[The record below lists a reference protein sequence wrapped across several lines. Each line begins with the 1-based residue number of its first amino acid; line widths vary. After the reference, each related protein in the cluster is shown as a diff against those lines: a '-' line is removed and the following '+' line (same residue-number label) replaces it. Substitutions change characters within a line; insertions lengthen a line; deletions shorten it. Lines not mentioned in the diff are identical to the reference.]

1 MRQCPDCEEKD
12 RVVIAGKVFC
22 ANCGTPW
29 EPADPAEAAAYAQ
42 KSGVTDAKA
51 PTQPAPPIP
60 PAPAPSSGPAVAP
73 APEAIA
79 PTATPPVPVSTP
91 ASPSTQVPPAP
102 VDSNVGSEI
111 PSLDAKEESV
121 LSDDQMKEMV
131 QAQINNLSQ
140 PASNPPAATTPP
152 PQAPPVPA
160 TPAPLATP
168 SPAPSSTPNTSAS
181 VVSPA
186 SGTPEPAPVVQSAPA
201 VPSAPATV
209 ATPEPSLEVTPPPV
223 PSANGS
229 RIMND
234 IMAPAPVVM
243 QATPAPVATPAPQ
256 APVASPVAPTAPAPA
271 PMMSR
276 DEALK
281 LALGEDAAAP
291 APATPSAPAKPT
303 AIVMSVIALGLLGTL
318 LWRTNYPDISL
329 KIAAMRSGLS
339 ASMPGFV
346 PAGWSKAQNVK
357 TSNGSMS
364 YQLVKDSKSLQVNQQ
379 KTDWDSQAVLEQY
392 VLKRS
397 PDYLALQASGLTI
410 YMYGDGQA
418 AWVNQGTLYTIS
430 GEHGLSQEDVIRM
443 ATSL

>member
-1 MRQCPDCEEKD
+1 
-12 RVVIAGKVFC
+12 
-22 ANCGTPW
+22 
-29 EPADPAEAAAYAQ
+29 
-42 KSGVTDAKA
+42 
-51 PTQPAPPIP
+51 
-60 PAPAPSSGPAVAP
+60 
-73 APEAIA
+73 
-79 PTATPPVPVSTP
+79 
-91 ASPSTQVPPAP
+91 
-102 VDSNVGSEI
+102 
-111 PSLDAKEESV
+111 
-121 LSDDQMKEMV
+121 
-131 QAQINNLSQ
+131 
-140 PASNPPAATTPP
+140 
-152 PQAPPVPA
+152 
-160 TPAPLATP
+160 
-168 SPAPSSTPNTSAS
+168 
-181 VVSPA
+181 
-186 SGTPEPAPVVQSAPA
+186 
-201 VPSAPATV
+201 
-209 ATPEPSLEVTPPPV
+209 
-223 PSANGS
+223 
-229 RIMND
+229 
-234 IMAPAPVVM
+234 MAPAPVVM
-243 QATPAPVATPAPQ
+243 QATPAPVVVPEPQAATPAP
-256 APVASPVAPTAPAPA
+256 ASVPAPAPV

-291 APATPSAPAKPT
+291 APATPSGPAKPT

-318 LWRTNYPDISL
+318 LWRTNYPDVSL

-357 TSNGSMS
+357 TSDGAMS

-397 PDYLALQASGLTI
+397 QDFLALQASGLTI

>member
-42 KSGVTDAKA
+42 KTGVTDAKVPA
-51 PTQPAPPIP
+51 QPAPSAQPAPASAAPATPLAVPTPAP
-60 PAPAPSSGPAVAP
+60 PAPAPAP
-73 APEAIA
+73 I
-79 PTATPPVPVSTP
+79 
-91 ASPSTQVPPAP
+91 SPQVPTAP

-111 PSLDAKEESV
+111 PSLDAKDESV
-121 LSDDQMKEMV
+121 LSDAQMKEMV
-131 QAQINNLSQ
+131 QAQINSLSQ
-140 PASNPPAATTPP
+140 PAATAPTPQAAPAPNPVPSPIPASATPASPSSVPSPSPEVPTPAPSTPAQMPVTSEPAAAPQSPPAAAPAPTPP
-152 PQAPPVPA
+152 
-160 TPAPLATP
+160 
-168 SPAPSSTPNTSAS
+168 S
-181 VVSPA
+181 
-186 SGTPEPAPVVQSAPA
+186 
-201 VPSAPATV
+201 
-209 ATPEPSLEVTPPPV
+209 TPEPSLEVTPPPV

-243 QATPAPVATPAPQ
+243 QATPAPVVVPEPQ
-256 APVASPVAPTAPAPA
+256 ASATTSVAGPTPAPA

-291 APATPSAPAKPT
+291 APAASSGPAKPT

-357 TSNGSMS
+357 TSDGAMS

-379 KTDWDSQAVLEQY
+379 KTDWDSQAVLEQH

-397 PDYLALQASGLTI
+397 ADYLALQASGLTI

>member
-42 KSGVTDAKA
+42 KTGVAATKQAA
-51 PTQPAPPIP
+51 QPAPPAQPAPAPVPAPPTP
-60 PAPAPSSGPAVAP
+60 PAPAPAPTPLSPQAP
-73 APEAIA
+73 A
-79 PTATPPVPVSTP
+79 
-91 ASPSTQVPPAP
+91 
-102 VDSNVGSEI
+102 DSNVGSEI
-111 PSLDAKEESV
+111 PSLDAKDESV
-121 LSDDQMKEMV
+121 LSDAQMKEMV
-131 QAQINNLSQ
+131 QAQINTLSQ
-140 PASNPPAATTPP
+140 PASTAPAAVTPKA
-152 PQAPPVPA
+152 Q
-160 TPAPLATP
+160 ATP
-168 SPAPSSTPNTSAS
+168 SPTPQTPVATPVSETPAPAPAAPQPPAVPVSESAPAPQS
-181 VVSPA
+181 VPA
-186 SGTPEPAPVVQSAPA
+186 SQPAPVPPA
-201 VPSAPATV
+201 N
-209 ATPEPSLEVTPPPV
+209 PEPSLEVAPPPI

-243 QATPAPVATPAPQ
+243 QATPTPVVAPEPQAPAMAPAVPTPAP
-256 APVASPVAPTAPAPA
+256 APM

-291 APATPSAPAKPT
+291 VPAAPSGPAKPT

-346 PAGWSKAQNVK
+346 PAGWSRAQNVK
-357 TSNGSMS
+357 TSDGAMS

-397 PDYLALQASGLTI
+397 VDYLALQASGLTI